1 MVFWVVCSPR
11 LLVCSLGCVMVW
23 YHFLGL
29 LSVSRLG
36 PGVSF
41 SAGALSVFF
50 VASTLV
56 VDDIGQLRRCRS
68 QRFNFLVSIRTLD
81 DIFDFLSTF
90 PVDNCTSPKLVRNSS
105 QVIVLELNPARTFP
119 TAVAKNVDHLLSLP
133 SRVNLQQKSPRCCFV
148 KTVCSLDTDRRSN
161 SPQSARV
168 LF

>member
-1 MVFWVVCSPR
+1 
-11 LLVCSLGCVMVW
+11 MVW

-41 SAGALSVFF
+41 SAGALSCFF

-56 VDDIGQLRRCRS
+56 VDDTGWLRRCPS

-90 PVDNCTSPKLVRNSS
+90 PVLRAVPPPVR
-105 QVIVLELNPARTFP
+105 QA
-119 TAVAKNVDHLLSLP
+119 H
-133 SRVNLQQKSPRCCFV
+133 
-148 KTVCSLDTDRRSN
+148 
-161 SPQSARV
+161 
-168 LF
+168 